1 MDLISILQLKFS
13 GQLKLDIPTYLLKA
27 PSKYK
32 IYTIPKRKGG
42 TRVIAQPAKETK
54 ILQKF
59 VIDELYSNFPIHHAA
74 MAYRKK
80 HNTKMNASVHV
91 GQKYLLSMDFEN
103 FFHSITPALFWEVYE
118 RLIKQPVSPL
128 EMRNYQ
134 NLFFWR
140 PKKQSEKLLLSI
152 GAPSSPF
159 ISNFIM
165 YEFDCFIYNYC
176 ETIGVKYTRYAD
188 DLSFSTNRKGIL
200 FQIPKVVSVNLNELY
215 KNRININLNKT
226 SFSSKAHNRHVTGI
240 TLTNEQKLSI
250 GRSKKRYIKHLVHK
264 LTLDELS
271 IEDKNYLCG
280 FLNYV
285 NFLEPDFISSL
296 ERKYSK
302 EVILMARKK
311 KYE

>member
-13 GQLKLDIPTYLLKA
+13 GQLKLDIQTYLQKA

-42 TRVIAQPAKETK
+42 TRVIAQPAKQTK

-59 VIDELYSNFPIHHAA
+59 VIDELYSNFPIHNAA

-80 HNTKMNASVHV
+80 HNIKMNASVHV

-118 RLIKQPVSPL
+118 RLIKQPISPI
-128 EMRNYQ
+128 EKRNFQ

-176 ETIGVKYTRYAD
+176 ETIGVRYTRYAD
-188 DLSFSTNRKGIL
+188 DLSFSTNQKDIL
-200 FQIPKVVSVNLNELY
+200 FQLPKVVSVTLNELY

-240 TLTNEQKLSI
+240 TLTNEDKLSI
-250 GRSKKRYIKHLVHK
+250 GRSTKRYIKHLVHK

-271 IEDKNYLCG
+271 IEDKNYLSG
-280 FLNYV
+280 YLNYV
-285 NFLEPDFISSL
+285 NFVEPDFITSL

-311 KYE
+311 HE

>member
-13 GQLKLDIPTYLLKA
+13 GKLKMDIQTYLRKA

-59 VIDELYSNFPIHHAA
+59 VIDELYSNFPIHNAA

-80 HNTKMNASVHV
+80 HNIKMNASVHV
-91 GQKYLLSMDFEN
+91 GQEYLLSMDFEN

-118 RLIKQPVSPL
+118 RLIKQPLSPC
-128 EMRNYQ
+128 EKRNYQ
-134 NLFFWR
+134 DLFFWR

-188 DLSFSTNRKGIL
+188 DLSFSTNQKGIL
-200 FQIPKVVSVNLNELY
+200 FQIPKVVSVTLNELY

-250 GRSKKRYIKHLVHK
+250 GRSKKRYIKHLVYK

-285 NFLEPDFISSL
+285 NFVEPDFIASL

-311 KYE
+311 I